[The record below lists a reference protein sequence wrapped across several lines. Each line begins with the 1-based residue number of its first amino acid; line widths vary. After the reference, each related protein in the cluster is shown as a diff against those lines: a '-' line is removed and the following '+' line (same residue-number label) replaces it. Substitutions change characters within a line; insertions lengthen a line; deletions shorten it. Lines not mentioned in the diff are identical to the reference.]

1 MDKCVHKY
9 QKARIEPG
17 TAVGALGAQSIGEPG
32 TQVCFYNLFFLV
44 LFFNFVSRINHLITD
59 DSKNFPFCW
68 CC

>member
-32 TQVCFYNLFFLV
+32 TQVCFYNLFSFSYYSSTSYHELT
-44 LFFNFVSRINHLITD
+44 I
-59 DSKNFPFCW
+59 
-68 CC
+68 